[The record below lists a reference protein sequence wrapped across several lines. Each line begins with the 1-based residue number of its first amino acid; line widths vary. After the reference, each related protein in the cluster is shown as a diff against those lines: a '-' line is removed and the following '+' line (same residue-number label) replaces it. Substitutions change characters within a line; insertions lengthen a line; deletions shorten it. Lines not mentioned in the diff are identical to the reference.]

1 MIVTWLPN
9 RRKIDANSTPTAP
22 LPRMTIDFGTS
33 RSPIASS
40 LVMIRLRS
48 ISTPGTLRGVEPVA
62 MTISFDAD
70 RLCFSP
76 STTSTLPASGDRRG
90 ALDPFDLVL
99 LEQKLDALGQA
110 GHDLVLARLHLVHVD
125 ADGAFADRDA
135 PFLDVL
141 NDLERVRVLEQRLGR
156 NAAPD
161 QAGAAERFLL
171 LDDRH
176 LQSQLRRANGRDVP
190 AGSCANDHDIEFA
203 RHVISALRHCAHRFG
218 VASQQGNL
226 LEPPEGVKQ
235 PAKRATIPAVL
246 SMNPK
251 PKTVL
256 IVDDD
261 EGMRDTLN
269 AILRRDYRV
278 LRAATGEAAL
288 AILNREDVDLMLL
301 DVRLPG
307 IGGFDVLRIV
317 KENYSLIEVI
327 MISAIT
333 EIETAVQ
340 AMKFGAY
347 HYTTKDFDYET
358 IRSLVHNASERQDLN
373 RQVMTLSA
381 QVADQ
386 GDREFIVG
394 PSKLTRD
401 IVDLVQKV
409 AKLSATVLILGESG
423 TGKELLARLIHR
435 ESGNA
440 DAPFIAV
447 NLAAIPRELVESTL
461 FGHERGSFTGALKQ
475 QLGKFELASGGTLF
489 LDEIGDLPLELQAK
503 LLRAIQEG
511 EIERVG
517 GAKPIKTDFRLI
529 AATNVDLEKAVKEG
543 RFREDLFYRINVIP
557 IKLPPL
563 RDRIEDLPELA
574 RFFLEPLQ
582 GAIQEGHSGH
592 LGLDAEDPVELLVA
606 GQHPRAREPDRAA
619 GGRQRQGMDYRRGS
633 AVRVPL
639 RAARQCAQPGRE
651 PVPGGDQHLRAELH
665 PARAGEIG
673 LERHRDG
680 ALPRHSPQHAQIQD
694 GSAGHSRAREET
706 SRRLASGFSRT
717 KSRPIHWP
725 LRPSR
730 WRFY

>member
-1 MIVTWLPN
+1 
-9 RRKIDANSTPTAP
+9 
-22 LPRMTIDFGTS
+22 MT
-33 RSPIASS
+33 
-40 LVMIRLRS
+40 
-48 ISTPGTLRGVEPVA
+48 
-62 MTISFDAD
+62 
-70 RLCFSP
+70 
-76 STTSTLPASGDRRG
+76 
-90 ALDPFDLVL
+90 
-99 LEQKLDALGQA
+99 
-110 GHDLVLARLHLVHVD
+110 
-125 ADGAFADRDA
+125 
-135 PFLDVL
+135 
-141 NDLERVRVLEQRLGR
+141 
-156 NAAPD
+156 
-161 QAGAAERFLL
+161 
-171 LDDRH
+171 
-176 LQSQLRRANGRDVP
+176 
-190 AGSCANDHDIEFA
+190 
-203 RHVISALRHCAHRFG
+203 
-218 VASQQGNL
+218 
-226 LEPPEGVKQ
+226 
-235 PAKRATIPAVL
+235 
-246 SMNPK
+246 PK

-269 AILRRDYRV
+269 AILKRDYRV

-288 AILNREDVDLMLL
+288 AILNREDVDLMML

-317 KENYSLIEVI
+317 RENYSLIEVI

-347 HYTTKDFDYET
+347 HYATKDFDYET

-373 RQVMTLSA
+373 RQVLTLSA

-386 GDREFIVG
+386 GDREFVVG
-394 PSKLTRD
+394 PSKLTRE
-401 IVDLVQKV
+401 IVDLVGKV

-435 ESGNA
+435 EGSNA

-475 QLGKFELASGGTLF
+475 QLGKFELASSGTLF

-574 RFFLEPLQ
+574 RFFLSRYKARFRKGTQ
-582 GAIQEGHSGH
+582 GISDSTLKILSSYWWPGNIR
-592 LGLDAEDPVELLVA
+592 ELENLIERLVA
-606 GQHPRAREPDRAA
+606 VSDKEWITDEDLPFEFHFAQLDSVPS
-619 GGRQRQGMDYRRGS
+619 RGES
-633 AVRVPL
+633 LFQEATNTFERNFLL
-639 RAARQCAQPGRE
+639 RALEKSGWNVTATARYLGIPLSTLKFKMDRLEIRE
-651 PVPGGDQHLRAELH
+651 LAKKLR
-665 PARAGEIG
+665 
-673 LERHRDG
+673 G
-680 ALPRHSPQHAQIQD
+680 A
-694 GSAGHSRAREET
+694 
-706 SRRLASGFSRT
+706 
-717 KSRPIHWP
+717 
-725 LRPSR
+725 
-730 WRFY
+730 